1 MVSPVTV
8 TVTAVFAA
16 IASVAVVTMIRVL
29 VGVATVPVGVT
40 PPLNVT
46 SGVPVLAKKPDGYV
60 SVMVLPAASAPP
72 ALVVNENVAAAPVF
86 PATRSEAAIENEA
99 FCTCPPIFPELTL
112 EEAHKSFEVF
122 TLTVTECAVAA
133 PMVIP
138 LNVTMNG
145 TDALIMAPDVKK
157 TTDVALVTE
166 HSMIKPCTLV
176 SPTLTTGCTKGAK
189 KLRG

>member
-1 MVSPVTV
+1 M
-8 TVTAVFAA
+8 
-16 IASVAVVTMIRVL
+16 
-29 VGVATVPVGVT
+29 
-40 PPLNVT
+40 
-46 SGVPVLAKKPDGYV
+46 AKKPDGYV
-60 SVMVLPAASAPP
+60 SVMLLPLASAPP

-86 PATRSEAAIENEA
+86 PATLSGAAIENEA

-112 EEAHKSFEVF
+112 EEAQKSFEVF
-122 TLTVTECAVAA
+122 TLTETERAVAA

-138 LNVTMNG
+138 LNVTVNG
-145 TDALIMAPDVKK
+145 TDALIIAPDVKK

-189 KLRG
+189 KLRGYVRVKEPGGMMDELGVNDRVADALLLNAIRSLEEILSAVLRD